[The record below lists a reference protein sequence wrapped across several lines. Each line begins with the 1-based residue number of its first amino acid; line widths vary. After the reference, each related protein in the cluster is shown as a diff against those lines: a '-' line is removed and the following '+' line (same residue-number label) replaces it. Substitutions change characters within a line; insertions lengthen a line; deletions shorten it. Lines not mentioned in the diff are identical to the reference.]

1 MHGLSLRSIRAT
13 IRNMIRSLRTSRLFW
28 LTVFGAAFGY
38 LEGVVVVYLRALY
51 YPDGF
56 GFPAA
61 LPATQHLVLELGR
74 EAATLL
80 MLLGTSMV
88 AGRSAWDRFGI
99 FCFLFG
105 VWDIVF
111 YLTLWGAVG
120 WPDSLL
126 TWDIL
131 FLIPLVWSGPV
142 LSAVLVAASLCVA
155 GPLISRWTERGLR
168 PWTPAWV
175 WAGGILAG
183 LLLLASFMANHG
195 VVRAEEIPRSFP
207 WPLYLAGFALAW
219 TAFVAA
225 FRRRS

>member
-1 MHGLSLRSIRAT
+1 MFRT
-13 IRNMIRSLRTSRLFW
+13 LRTSRLFW

-38 LEGVVVVYLRALY
+38 LEAVVVVYLRALY

-56 GFPAA
+56 API
-61 LPATQHLVLELGR
+61 LPPVGHEALELGR

-80 MLLGTSMV
+80 MLLGASMV

-105 VWDIVF
+105 IWDIVF
-111 YLTLWGAVG
+111 YLTLWGALG

-142 LSAVLVAASLCVA
+142 LSAVLIAVSLIVA
-155 GPLISRWTERGLR
+155 GSLISRWSGEGLR
-168 PWTPAWV
+168 PRIPAWV
-175 WAGGILAG
+175 WAGAVLAL

-195 VVRAEEIPRSFP
+195 ALRAGEVPRSFP

-219 TAFVAA
+219 AAFGIA